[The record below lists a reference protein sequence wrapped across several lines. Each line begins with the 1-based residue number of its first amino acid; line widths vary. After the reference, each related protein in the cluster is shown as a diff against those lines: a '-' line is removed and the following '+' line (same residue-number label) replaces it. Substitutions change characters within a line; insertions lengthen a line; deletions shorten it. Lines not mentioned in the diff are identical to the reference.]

1 MTTLAVPF
9 QTLEELRDFIYRW
22 LCRREQLVEGV
33 YQMTQRI
40 LWRRN
45 RPCGVYFCLHGPR
58 AVKFAV
64 VWDLQRQ
71 VLLFYDP
78 TGQRY
83 QTTRL
88 LHPPQFHAAAESLP
102 PAA

>member
-1 MTTLAVPF
+1 MTTVAIAF
-9 QTLEELRDFIYRW
+9 RSLEELRDFVYQW
-22 LCRREQLVEGV
+22 LCDREQLVPGA
-33 YQMTQRI
+33 YQMTYRI
-40 LWRRN
+40 LRRRN

-64 VWDLQRQ
+64 VWDIQRQ

-78 TGQRY
+78 SGQRY

-88 LHPPQFHAAAESLP
+88 LHPPRLELDNA
-102 PAA
+102 

>member
-1 MTTLAVPF
+1 MTTIAVPF
-9 QTLEELRDFIYRW
+9 QTLEELREFVYRW
-22 LCRREQLVEGV
+22 LCQREQLVEGV
-33 YQMTQRI
+33 YQMTQRV
-40 LWRRN
+40 LWQRN

-58 AVKFAV
+58 SVKFAV
-64 VWDLQRQ
+64 VWDIQRQ

-88 LHPPQFHAAAESLP
+88 LHPPRFDATAATLA